1 MLKSLTI
8 KNFRKHTDSHFEF
21 DEGLAVLRGANE
33 IGKSTVIESISYA
46 LFGVKAIRSSLEDA
60 VTWNE
65 PVSSLKVVLTLAID
79 GVTYSIT
86 RGKSGAECTYE
97 GGIVTGQ
104 AEVTNFISSKLRV
117 DASSASR
124 LMLSTQL
131 NIRGA
136 LEAGPKATT
145 ELIEKLSEFSQIDN
159 LIELMQEKLT
169 LGSAA
174 TALAQLDSA
183 QTRLGKSLEVEEP
196 NFADLEKQI
205 AGAQATLTLAQEEH
219 DRINAVHAEAQKAY
233 ARVQAQENERKRV
246 KSQFEQKRSK
256 FLEAAGIKAELD
268 RNPVKAYPSAEASI
282 QTMMEAKAKL
292 ASLAERAAAYE
303 EVKGSLGAVAL
314 TYYQGTSEQLDAE
327 IDAERAHADAAKDA
341 LRKCDVMVA
350 ALLAQLSSGNCSFCG
365 QDFSELPA
373 VKEKNAVIQTQVEL
387 QGAEIQRLQGVR
399 DTIGADLDRL
409 TSLRTSAKALI
420 DTSHRRRFANL
431 IEVDR
436 STVPPLMTWIGA
448 FPEVEAAVPDY
459 DAQIADIKAKVKA
472 FDQFM
477 LTLRDAE
484 LDLKRYSAEVESLEQ
499 TLQGMGPQ
507 EDQDDAAKAL
517 AMAAADVRDTLSV
530 LDDAKGLKRQ
540 REYNLKDERR
550 VWDQAQAEIAR
561 SRAELETAQTVV
573 KDLEFN
579 NALMKKVRQA
589 RPLIGDKLWS
599 MVLAS
604 VSSYFSEMRGVRSKV
619 TKEADGFK
627 VDGHPVET
635 LSGSTLDILG
645 LAVRVALVRTF
656 LPGASFLVLDEPMS
670 GCDTARTEAM
680 LGFLV
685 SVGFRQCIL
694 VTHEDVSES
703 VADRVIT
710 LGE

>member
-1 MLKSLTI
+1 MLKSLSI
-8 KNFRKHTDSHFEF
+8 KNFRKHVDSHFEF
-21 DEGLAVLRGANE
+21 DEGLAVMRGRNE
-33 IGKSTVIESISYA
+33 AGKSTTLEAIAYA

-60 VTWNE
+60 VTWSE
-65 PVSSLKVVLTLAID
+65 PLSSLKVVLTLAID
-79 GVTYSIT
+79 GVTYSVS

-104 AEVTNFISSKLRV
+104 SEVTNFISSKLRV

-169 LGSAA
+169 LGNSA
-174 TALAQLDSA
+174 TAVAQLDSA
-183 QTRLGKSLEVEEP
+183 QTRLGKALEVEEP
-196 NFADLEKQI
+196 NFAALEKAI
-205 AGAQATLTLAQEEH
+205 KGAQDTVDLAKAEHDKIVAIHLEAQE
-219 DRINAVHAEAQKAY
+219 NY

-246 KSQFEQKRSK
+246 KAQLEQKQYKLS
-256 FLEAAGIKAELD
+256 EAARQKIELE
-268 RNPVKAYPSAEASI
+268 RNPVKAYSNADTEIQCMLERKAQAATLIERSLVYKQVQPMLGDELPRFNGTSVEWQTRVENLQSTLDSARKERSAADVAIVKLESALNSGSCTFCGKDFSDLPEI
-282 QTMMEAKAKL
+282 KAK
-292 ASLAERAAAYE
+292 
-303 EVKGSLGAVAL
+303 
-314 TYYQGTSEQLDAE
+314 
-327 IDAERAHADAAKDA
+327 
-341 LRKCDVMVA
+341 
-350 ALLAQLSSGNCSFCG
+350 
-365 QDFSELPA
+365 
-373 VKEKNAVIQTQVEL
+373 NAEL
-387 QGAEIQRLQGVR
+387 QGQIAKLRHDIAHLDSVTGNAK
-399 DTIGADLDRL
+399 DSLADLKDLQAGGRTTLVAANKYAQYLVIDESVYPPILTWKGEVPTPTNDR
-409 TSLRTSAKALI
+409 
-420 DTSHRRRFANL
+420 
-431 IEVDR
+431 
-436 STVPPLMTWIGA
+436 
-448 FPEVEAAVPDY
+448 PDY
-459 DAQIADIKAKVKA
+459 DGVIAEIKAKVKA
-472 FDQFM
+472 FDQFT
-477 LTLRDAE
+477 LKLRDAE
-484 LDLKRYSAEVESLEQ
+484 ADLKRYSEEVESLSQ
-499 TLQGMGPQ
+499 AFTAMGPE
-507 EDQDDAAKAL
+507 EDFDEASKAL
-517 AMAAADVRDTLSV
+517 HAAANVVRDALST
-530 LDDAKGLKRQ
+530 LDDVKGHKRQ
-540 REYNLKDERR
+540 CEYNLKDARR
-550 VWDQAQAEIAR
+550 VWEQAQAEVGR
-561 SRAELETAQTVV
+561 SREELVFAQNTV

-589 RPLIGDKLWS
+589 RPLIGDKLWNLTLS
-599 MVLAS
+599 A

-619 TKEADGFK
+619 TKESDGFK

-656 LPGASFLVLDEPMS
+656 LPGASFLILDEPMS
-670 GCDTARTEAM
+670 GCDAARTEAM

>member
-1 MLKSLTI
+1 MIKSLQCT
-8 KNFRKHTDSHFEF
+8 NFRKQRSTNFTF
-21 DEGLAVLRGANE
+21 DEGLTVIRGSNE
-33 IGKSTVIESISYA
+33 ASKSTTLEAIAYA
-46 LFGVKAIRSSLEDA
+46 LFGVKAIRSSLADA
-60 VTWNE
+60 VTWGE
-65 PVSSLKVVLTLAID
+65 SESSLKVVLALAID
-79 GVTYSIT
+79 GVTYSVS

-104 AEVTNFISSKLRV
+104 SEVTNFISSKLRV

-183 QTRLGKSLEVEEP
+183 QTRLGKALEVEEP
-196 NFADLEKQI
+196 SFTDLEKQI
-205 AGAQATLTLAQEEH
+205 EGAQAELDLAKAEH
-219 DRINAVHAEAQKAY
+219 DRVNAVHAEAQKAY
-233 ARVQAQENERKRV
+233 ARVQAQENERRRV
-246 KSQFEQKRSK
+246 KSQFEQKRAK
-256 FLEAAGIKAELD
+256 FIEAAGIKAELD
-268 RNPVKAYPSAEASI
+268 RNPVKAYPSADPEIQALLERKRQAATLADCALIYKQVQPLLGDELPRFNGTAAEWQTRAETLQSTLDSARKERSAAEVAIVKLEAAVNSGSCTFCGKDFSDLPEI
-282 QTMMEAKAKL
+282 KAK
-292 ASLAERAAAYE
+292 
-303 EVKGSLGAVAL
+303 
-314 TYYQGTSEQLDAE
+314 
-327 IDAERAHADAAKDA
+327 
-341 LRKCDVMVA
+341 
-350 ALLAQLSSGNCSFCG
+350 
-365 QDFSELPA
+365 
-373 VKEKNAVIQTQVEL
+373 NAEL
-387 QGAEIQRLQGVR
+387 QGQIAKLRHDI
-399 DTIGADLDRL
+399 AHLDSV
-409 TSLRTSAKALI
+409 TGSAKETL
-420 DTSHRRRFANL
+420 ANL
-431 IEVDR
+431 KDIQTEGRPTLANASKYAQYLVIDESVYPPILTWNGEVPTPANDR
-436 STVPPLMTWIGA
+436 
-448 FPEVEAAVPDY
+448 PDY

-499 TLQGMGPQ
+499 TLSGMGPQ

-517 AMAAADVRDTLSV
+517 AMAAADVRGTLSV
-530 LDDAKGLKRQ
+530 LDDAKGHKRQ
-540 REYNLKDERR
+540 CEYNLKDARR
-550 VWDQAQAEIAR
+550 VWDQAQAEIAGSR
-561 SRAELETAQTVV
+561 SELETAQTAV

-579 NALMKKVRQA
+579 NALLKRVRAA
-589 RPLIGDKLWS
+589 RPLIGDKLWNLT
-599 MVLAS
+599 LAA

-619 TKEADGFK
+619 TKESDGFK

-656 LPGASFLVLDEPMS
+656 LPGASFLVLDEPCASM
-670 GCDTARTEAM
+670 DAARTEAL
-680 LGFLV
+680 LGFLS
-685 SVGFRQCIL
+685 SVGFKQVLL

-710 LGE
+710 LGDYA